1 MSEFGPSKAGTGAI
15 SPAALERAR
24 SYAKDVMRQGMP
36 AAKVEEVLRA
46 QGFDAAAAS
55 AIVAE
60 ADRTK
65 DERRIAGRRGMII
78 GAVISGIG
86 IAFTAGTYIAAT
98 NNGGGTYVVWWGL
111 IAVGAIQFFRGL
123 NQMTDK

>member
-15 SPAALERAR
+15 APAALEGAR

-55 AIVAE
+55 AIVTE
-60 ADRTK
+60 ANRTK
-65 DERRIAGRRGMII
+65 DERRAAAKRGMII

-86 IAFTAGTYIAAT
+86 IAVTVGTYLAAA
-98 NNGGGTYVVWWGL
+98 NGGGTYVVWWGL
-111 IAVGAIQFFRGL
+111 IVVGAIRFFRGL
-123 NQMTDK
+123 NQLTD